1 MITVIKNGYVYSPS
15 YLGKKDILILG
26 DKIEGLYDNLDLSN
40 IPLKVKVI
48 DAKENLVT
56 PGLIDSHVH
65 IIGGGGEGGFSTRT
79 PEIQLSQIIE
89 GGITTVVG
97 CLGMDGICRSM
108 EALLAKA
115 RGLEE
120 EGITTYIYTGSYS
133 IPVDN
138 ITGSPKS
145 DIVLIDKVIGIG
157 EIALSDHRSSQ
168 PNYDDFMKICAE
180 GRSGGLISGKP
191 GIIHVHIGNEKK
203 GIEYIFKVFKD
214 TNIPINQIIPTHMGR
229 NKELFN
235 SAIEFMKKGGIID
248 LTASSDP
255 NHIEKEQVK
264 ASKALKI
271 IIDKGLNIEQV
282 HFSSDGQGSL
292 PIFNDKGQYV
302 GLGIGTVKALYGEIK
317 DCVKSENIE
326 LEKAL
331 KVVTSNVAK
340 HLKMKHKGSLEK
352 NKDADILI
360 LDKNNLDILSVF
372 SKGTQLMKDKKILR
386 KGTFES

>member
-26 DKIEGLYDNLDLSN
+26 DKIEGLYDDLDLSN

-271 IIDKGLNIEQV
+271 IIDKGLNIERV

-326 LEKAL
+326 LENAL

-340 HLKMKHKGSLEK
+340 HLKMKNKGSLEK